1 MITPGQPVQQPTAPA
16 IARVTDFGSGIVL
29 AAYLFIVIYQGNMRV
44 LADDALQDYGYLEWL
59 LAIVILYQIYRLVD
73 NKIVAWLIISGVV
86 AVLLKLTAGNQT
98 LVKNIQAFGQGK
110 TDLFSALTSLGA
122 KGSGVGIQT
131 VGTGTSSQSSSP
143 TGPEMAPQPT
153 PLPIR
158 VVAPPTQTNTVAY
171 IPGSG
176 QAPSTGSGQ
185 APSTGSG
192 QASISPLSAIL
203 GVG

>member
-1 MITPGQPVQQPTAPA
+1 MIAPGQPVQQPTAPA

-29 AAYLFIVIYQGNMRV
+29 AAYLFIVIYQGNMRT

-59 LAIVILYQIYRLVD
+59 LAIVILYQIYRLID
-73 NKIVAWLIISGVV
+73 NKVVAWLIISGVV

-122 KGSGVGIQT
+122 KGSGVGLQT

-143 TGPEMAPQPT
+143 TPQPT
-153 PLPIR
+153 PLSTPYQSTPAYK
-158 VVAPPTQTNTVAY
+158 VAPPTQTNTVAY
-171 IPGSG
+171 NYGG
-176 QAPSTGSGQ
+176 QSQ
-185 APSTGSG
+185 
-192 QASISPLSAIL
+192 QASLLSAIL
-203 GVG
+203 GG